1 MTEVALDFHV
11 EMRALHMRLDQID
24 RKIEICLQIIE
35 PYRKYYTPEIRAARE
50 QLDVRISRL
59 EEREGAGVF
68 ELRRRFN
75 RLERESD
82 LEKRVA
88 EVEKRLGIR

>member
-1 MTEVALDFHV
+1 MSEQALDFH
-11 EMRALHMRLDQID
+11 E
-24 RKIEICLQIIE
+24 EISQ
-35 PYRKYYTPEIRAARE
+35 
-50 QLDVRISRL
+50 L
-59 EEREGAGVF
+59 EELEGAPVF

-82 LEKRVA
+82 LEKRVT